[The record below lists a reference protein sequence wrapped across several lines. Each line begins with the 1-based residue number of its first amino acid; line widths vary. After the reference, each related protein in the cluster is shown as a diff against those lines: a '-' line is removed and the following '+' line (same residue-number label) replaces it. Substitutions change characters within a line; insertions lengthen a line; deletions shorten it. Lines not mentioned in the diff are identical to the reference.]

1 MNLSGFIDQFKEAIA
16 KRVVESYS
24 PLYRPSKNGPNLPR
38 LLRTPMG
45 GQEDAIKGAVLSLR
59 AHRGTIVVGEMGTG
73 KTFIGGAAAAHAA
86 GFRRILVL
94 CPPHLTRKWK
104 REGGGDR
111 SPGPRRHRHLHH
123 RPGAAQAVRGSRPP
137 LRGDVQG
144 KGKAFLP
151 LVPRRD
157 PAVGRRRGPVGAG
170 RADRG
175 TLPGAL
181 LPLLSRSGGGQGRGS
196 PDQRGAF
203 PQAPRLRP
211 VRLRA
216 LESEG
221 RTRVV
226 LSLLAIW
233 SLKEEARGKAN

>member
-1 MNLSGFIDQFKEAIA
+1 MRATLLISNGCTASGNCHPERAFEQYGLPSTMPLQSSEPQFKDGSVYREKRPTGVPSWLA
-16 KRVVESYS
+16 KW
-24 PLYRPSKNGPNLPR
+24 
-38 LLRTPMG
+38 
-45 GQEDAIKGAVLSLR
+45 AR
-59 AHRGTIVVGEMGTG
+59 AS
-73 KTFIGGAAAAHAA
+73 FIGGAAAHAA

-104 REGGGDR
+104 REVEETVPQARAAIVTSITDLER
-111 SPGPRRHRHLHH
+111 LRLSVGP
-123 RPGAAQAVRGSRPP
+123 APP

-181 LPLLSRSGGGQGRGS
+181 LPLLSRSGDGQGRGS

-221 RTRVV
+221 RTQVV